1 MFEVTIEQTFAA
13 GHALRNYHGKCEN
26 VHGHNYRCQLTL
38 AGEELD
44 QTGLLMDFVELKRV
58 LQSVIDRLDHQWLND
73 YPPFDVLNP
82 SAENIAKYIYDEVR
96 QGIRAAGD
104 VRIESVKLWETDTSS
119 ATYRPAR

>member
-38 AGEELD
+38 EGSQLD
-44 QTGLLMDFVELKRV
+44 ETGLLMDFVLLKKA

-73 YPPFDVLNP
+73 FPPFDELNP
-82 SAENIAKYIYDEVR
+82 SAENIAKYIYDEV
-96 QGIRAAGD
+96 QKGIRTGAD
-104 VRIESVKLWETDTSS
+104 VRLGSVRLWETDTSS
-119 ATYRPAR
+119 ATYRP